1 MAISGFLTHKTEAA
15 QECHSVSMKVAAK
28 TVRVWDPWNTPNR
41 IRCSDWLGNF
51 SQRHTSTK
59 VEPLLSESNSV
70 SLNINKAYKVLGGSG
85 LASLPLQPHC
95 LGDPHSPPSSPFE
108 SPLCPWTHS
117 APWTMGALL
126 QLCNFLCALKN
137 KCKCYSLKRILPTF
151 HQYGGITRYSNYFL
165 CLH

>member
-70 SLNINKAYKVLGGSG
+70 SLNINKAYKVLGGQA
-85 LASLPLQPHC
+85 L
-95 LGDPHSPPSSPFE
+95 
-108 SPLCPWTHS
+108 PLCPSSLTAWGTLTVLLPVHLNLLCVLELTLLLGLWVPCSNFAISYVLLKTS
-117 APWTMGALL
+117 ANATVWKGFCPLSISMVE
-126 QLCNFLCALKN
+126 
-137 KCKCYSLKRILPTF
+137 
-151 HQYGGITRYSNYFL
+151 
-165 CLH
+165 